1 MATRQELLALLQ
13 NMLRN
18 EEEAIPIYARHL
30 NNALF
35 LSEFSA
41 ADQQDIKSKLQIL
54 IVESQQHQRNFE
66 NMIRSIEGGQCDVY

>member
-1 MATRQELLALLQ
+1 MSTREDILGLLR
-13 NMLRN
+13 NMMQN

-41 ADQQDIKSKLQIL
+41 ADRQDIKGKLQVL
-54 IVESQQHQRNFE
+54 IVESQQHQRRFQD
-66 NMIRSIEGGQCDVY
+66 MIRRIEEGGRDVY

>member
-1 MATRQELLALLQ
+1 MATKQEILELLI

-35 LSEFSA
+35 LSEFNA
-41 ADQQDIKSKLQIL
+41 ADQQDIKSKLQLL
-54 IVESQQHQRNFE
+54 IVQSQQHQRKFE
-66 NMIRSIEGGQCDVY
+66 DMIRSIEGGQCDVY

>member
-1 MATRQELLALLQ
+1 MATRKEILGI
-13 NMLRN
+13 LRSMMQN

-41 ADQQDIKSKLQIL
+41 ADRQDIKSKLQTL
-54 IVESQQHQRNFE
+54 IVESQQHKRRFE
-66 NMIRSIEGGQCDVY
+66 DMIRRIEQEERDVY